1 MSVAWEALLTG
12 SGPFPFLPPCDVGVV
27 DGWLHQREDNTSEV
41 AFGLG
46 FVVGGASSFVAVV
59 LGTLAAHLA
68 RRAGSASTR

>member
-1 MSVAWEALLTG
+1 MSVAWEALLIG
-12 SGPFPFLPPCDVGVV
+12 SGAFTFLPPCAVGVV
-27 DGWLHQREDNTSEV
+27 DGWLLQRGDNTSEV

-46 FVVGGASSFVAVV
+46 FVVGGASSFVAAG